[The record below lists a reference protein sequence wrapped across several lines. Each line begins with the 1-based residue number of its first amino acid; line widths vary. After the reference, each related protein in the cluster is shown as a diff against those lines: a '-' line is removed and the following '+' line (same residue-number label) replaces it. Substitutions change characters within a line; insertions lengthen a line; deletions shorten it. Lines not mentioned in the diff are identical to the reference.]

1 MRRTRFQL
9 ILCSALFLLAGCE
22 NKKLKEPMALAK
34 LPDLAYPVVLPP
46 PPEPESASGIPATIP
61 PEPKPTVRVVK
72 PRPKPRPS
80 KPSDTPVASQPP
92 AKETPAS
99 PTPDPGTTISAGIPH
114 SDEQGHR
121 QSTSELIQ
129 LTEDNLR
136 SINRQLT
143 QQEQNQVDQIRN
155 FIAQSRS
162 ATTDND
168 LVRAHNLAMKAHLLS
183 DELIRH

>member
-1 MRRTRFQL
+1 MRRTHIQL
-9 ILCSALFLLAGCE
+9 VFCSALLFVAGCD

-46 PPEPESASGIPATIP
+46 PPEPAAASDIPSTIP
-61 PEPKPTVRVVK
+61 PEPKPATRTVK
-72 PRPKPRPS
+72 PRPRPRPT

-92 AKETPAS
+92 SKETTTPT
-99 PTPDPGTTISAGIPH
+99 TPDTGTTISAGIPH
-114 SDEQGHR
+114 SVEQGHR

-136 SINRQLT
+136 SLNRQLT
-143 QQEQNQVDQIRN
+143 SQEQSQVEQIRN

-162 ATTDND
+162 ATSDND

-183 DELIRH
+183 DELVRH